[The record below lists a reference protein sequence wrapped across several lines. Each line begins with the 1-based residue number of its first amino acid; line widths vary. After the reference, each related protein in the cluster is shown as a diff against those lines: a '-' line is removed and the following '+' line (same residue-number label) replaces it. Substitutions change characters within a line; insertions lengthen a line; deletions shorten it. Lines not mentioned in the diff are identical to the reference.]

1 MQKLALGALII
12 GLFAACGGGGTKIV
26 DSNNG
31 SGGPICDPIG
41 QTGCPTTMPRCTWV
55 QDTASVGHVDCE
67 VAGTA
72 AIGDDCMAGSGFPS
86 FDDCDAGGI
95 CINGKCETICDNNAG
110 GSACGSGFACGIY
123 NGLFEVNGSFEAG
136 ACDKTC
142 DPFADNSFGSGG
154 SGDVIPPKTGMTCGS
169 DQGCYGF
176 PSDDPTNTT
185 HFTCGGELNTN
196 LVNRSACLPGTGGT
210 DPGCAHDSMNVY
222 LNGCAQGYIPLL
234 SDTNL
239 GTTNA
244 VCIAYCAPQDCYAG
258 SGNCGSDGEAQV
270 GLGSSMHQC
279 LQTDMREDP
288 AEALPQ
294 GSAAPNNSCIYSWVF
309 EENTSGDVADSSFD
323 NTLGF
328 CYDHTKYRYDSN
340 DNNMID
346 ANDAFDPPCDQ
357 LPGSGSSVNAVGF
370 GCVSTTTAMAL
381 GELSAGS
388 GSGGFRMKH
397 QRPLQDLPRF
407 PQQAVSALRARTR

>member
-26 DSNNG
+26 DSNVG
-31 SGGPICDPIG
+31 SGGPICDPIA
-41 QTGCPTTMPRCTWV
+41 QTGCPTDNPRCTWV
-55 QDTASVGHVDCE
+55 QDTASVGHVDC
-67 VAGTA
+67 VAAGTA
-72 AIGDDCMAGSGFPS
+72 AIGADCMAGSAFPS

-154 SGDVIPPKTGMTCGS
+154 SGDIIPPKTGTTCGS

-196 LVNRSACLPGTGGT
+196 LVNRSACLPGTGGN

-244 VCIAYCAPQDCYAG
+244 VCIAYCIPQDCYAG
-258 SGNCGSDGEAQV
+258 GSNCGSDNNAQV
-270 GLGSSMHQC
+270 GSGGHAC
-279 LQTDMREDP
+279 LQTAMREDP
-288 AEALPQ
+288 TEPLPQ
-294 GSAAPNNSCIYSWVF
+294 GSAAANNSCIYWWVF
-309 EENTSGDVADSSFD
+309 EENSTMGAVADSSFERHARLLLRPHEVSLRLEQQQHD
-323 NTLGF
+323 
-328 CYDHTKYRYDSN
+328 RRERRVR
-340 DNNMID
+340 
-346 ANDAFDPPCDQ
+346 
-357 LPGSGSSVNAVGF
+357 SSVQRA
-370 GCVSTTTAMAL
+370 ARL
-381 GELSAGS
+381 G
-388 GSGGFRMKH
+388 
-397 QRPLQDLPRF
+397 QRRQRGRLRLRQHGDCD
-407 PQQAVSALRARTR
+407 RARRVDDGLGLGGLPHEAPASDAGPAAVPAAGRVRAA